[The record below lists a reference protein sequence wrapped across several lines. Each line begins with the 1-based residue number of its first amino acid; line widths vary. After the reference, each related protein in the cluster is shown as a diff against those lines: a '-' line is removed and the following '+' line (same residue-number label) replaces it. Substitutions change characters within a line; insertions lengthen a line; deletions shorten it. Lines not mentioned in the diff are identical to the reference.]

1 MASPAP
7 LPDPRR
13 ILEEAAALRPFIVDL
28 VLRVCRE
35 RTVNYFEADFPGAED
50 AQMTR
55 PEIFERSPFE
65 ILIDDCRRDI

>member
-1 MASPAP
+1 MSMESRGNAP
-7 LPDPRR
+7 PPNTPRTKQA
-13 ILEEAAALRPFIVDL
+13 EERLLLSV
-28 VLRVCRE
+28 
-35 RTVNYFEADFPGAED
+35 EANFPGAED